1 MYSTMKKHV
10 FMLIALVAMVAFAL
24 PAKAQMSDDEVISYV
39 KAGVSN
45 GKSQNTLIREL
56 TLKGVTREQAE
67 RIQKKMQEAEKTGKV
82 KAIGAEAEGGRQF
95 MEEDE
100 LDSTIVEKPKMDS
113 TMVFGRNVFSIK
125 SLSFAPSMNIATPEN
140 YKLGPGDEVIIDIWG
155 TNEATIRQ
163 KITPDGYI
171 NVESIGLVYLTGM
184 TVKEADDYMRRQLG
198 RIYSV
203 EGENA
208 QSDIKLT
215 LGSIRSITVNVMGE
229 VVAPGTYSL
238 SSLSSV
244 YHALYKAGGFSDLG
258 SVRNVSLVRNGRKIA
273 DVDVY
278 DLIVKGKPANNTI
291 LQDGDVVLVP
301 TYESVVTVTGNVK
314 RPMMYEL
321 KAGENITNLISYA
334 GGFKGDAYTAYIN
347 VERRNGRE
355 YQVYTVKNDKF
366 STFALIDGDSIDV
379 GTIVDRYENRLE
391 IKGAVYRPGFYE
403 LNEETNTVSAL
414 IKMAD
419 GLRGD
424 AFTNRALLHRERE
437 DYSLELIQVDL
448 KGILNGTVPDIIL
461 KKNDVLTISNI
472 NDLRDLGYITV
483 VGEVSEPGM
492 YDFAENTTIEDIIIQ
507 AGGLLE
513 SASIARVDVSRRI
526 KNPTSTEEV
535 DSLSQVFS
543 FEITDLFA
551 LKEKSDFVLQPY
563 DQVYVR
569 RSPGYSAQAH
579 VKLEGEVTFPGA
591 YVLKN
596 KNTRLSDV
604 VKLAGGTSSWAY
616 IKGARLSRQMTE
628 EDRMRLQSVYSSMSQ
643 LGDSISEEKLKVAEE
658 YFVGI
663 NLEKALANPGSDA
676 DVVLREGDRLIVP
689 EYSNTI
695 KISGCVLH
703 PNTVSYDSKM
713 TVDDYINQAG
723 GYGFKAKKSRA
734 YIIYMNGTI
743 AKAKKN
749 SKAVVEPG
757 CEIIIPEKR
766 KKDGSGLQQV
776 LSIATTSAS
785 LATMF
790 GTLYN
795 IIK

>member
-1 MYSTMKKHV
+1 
-10 FMLIALVAMVAFAL
+10 
-24 PAKAQMSDDEVISYV
+24 
-39 KAGVSN
+39 
-45 GKSQNTLIREL
+45 
-56 TLKGVTREQAE
+56 
-67 RIQKKMQEAEKTGKV
+67 
-82 KAIGAEAEGGRQF
+82 
-95 MEEDE
+95 
-100 LDSTIVEKPKMDS
+100 
-113 TMVFGRNVFSIK
+113 
-125 SLSFAPSMNIATPEN
+125 
-140 YKLGPGDEVIIDIWG
+140 
-155 TNEATIRQ
+155 
-163 KITPDGYI
+163 
-171 NVESIGLVYLTGM
+171 
-184 TVKEADDYMRRQLG
+184 
-198 RIYSV
+198 
-203 EGENA
+203 
-208 QSDIKLT
+208 
-215 LGSIRSITVNVMGE
+215 
-229 VVAPGTYSL
+229 
-238 SSLSSV
+238 
-244 YHALYKAGGFSDLG
+244 
-258 SVRNVSLVRNGRKIA
+258 
-273 DVDVY
+273 
-278 DLIVKGKPANNTI
+278 
-291 LQDGDVVLVP
+291 
-301 TYESVVTVTGNVK
+301 
-314 RPMMYEL
+314 
-321 KAGENITNLISYA
+321 
-334 GGFKGDAYTAYIN
+334 
-347 VERRNGRE
+347 
-355 YQVYTVKNDKF
+355 
-366 STFALIDGDSIDV
+366 
-379 GTIVDRYENRLE
+379 
-391 IKGAVYRPGFYE
+391 
-403 LNEETNTVSAL
+403 
-414 IKMAD
+414 
-419 GLRGD
+419 
-424 AFTNRALLHRERE
+424 
-437 DYSLELIQVDL
+437 
-448 KGILNGTVPDIIL
+448 
-461 KKNDVLTISNI
+461 
-472 NDLRDLGYITV
+472 
-483 VGEVSEPGM
+483 
-492 YDFAENTTIEDIIIQ
+492 
-507 AGGLLE
+507 
-513 SASIARVDVSRRI
+513 
-526 KNPTSTEEV
+526 PTSTEEV

-766 KKDGSGLQQV
+766 KNDGSGLQKV